1 MVNFEVI
8 GYIAGATIAASLSP
22 QIIKSW
28 KSKSTKDISIAWTM
42 IYMTGLLL
50 WVIYGVGIKSYPITA
65 MMSVELVMA
74 TSLFVLKTIY
84 K

>member
-1 MVNFEVI
+1 MVNFEII

-22 QIIKSW
+22 QVIKSW

-42 IYMTGLLL
+42 IYMTGLFL
-50 WVIYGVGIKSYPITA
+50 WVIYGVGIKSYPIIA
-65 MMSVELVMA
+65 MMTIEFLMA
-74 TSLFVLKTIY
+74 TSLFVLKTKY